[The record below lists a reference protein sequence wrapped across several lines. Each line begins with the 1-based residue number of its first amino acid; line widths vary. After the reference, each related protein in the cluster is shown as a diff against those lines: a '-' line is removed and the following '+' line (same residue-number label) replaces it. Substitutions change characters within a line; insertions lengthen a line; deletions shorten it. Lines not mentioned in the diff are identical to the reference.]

1 MTITANRPVPHGG
14 SDSSTHNA
22 LRENALTFPNRVA
35 VMVMVDSNTEAV
47 ARAVAVLGSQG
58 RLAQACGV
66 SQAAVWKWLQGQPP
80 KGEHAVAIEVA
91 TGGQVSREAIRPDL
105 FV

>member
-1 MTITANRPVPHGG
+1 MTPHCGVATG
-14 SDSSTHNA
+14 S
-22 LRENALTFPNRVA
+22 
-35 VMVMVDSNTEAV
+35 VMTDTNTEAV
-47 ARAVAVLGSQG
+47 ARAVTIMGSQA

-66 SQAAVWKWLQGQPP
+66 SQAAVWKWLRGQPP

-91 TGGQVSREAIRPDL
+91 TGGQVRREAVRPDL

>member
-1 MTITANRPVPHGG
+1 MTPHCEVATG
-14 SDSSTHNA
+14 S
-22 LRENALTFPNRVA
+22 
-35 VMVMVDSNTEAV
+35 VMTDTNTEAV
-47 ARAVAVLGSQG
+47 ARAVTIMGSQA

-66 SQAAVWKWLQGQPP
+66 SQAAVWKWLRGQPP

-91 TGGQVSREAIRPDL
+91 TGGQVSREAVRPDL

>member
-1 MTITANRPVPHGG
+1 MTAYCGVATG
-14 SDSSTHNA
+14 S
-22 LRENALTFPNRVA
+22 
-35 VMVMVDSNTEAV
+35 VMTDTNTEAV
-47 ARAVAVLGSQG
+47 ARAVTIMGSQA

-66 SQAAVWKWLQGQPP
+66 SQAAVWKWLRGQPP

-91 TGGQVSREAIRPDL
+91 TGGQVSREAVRPDL

>member
-1 MTITANRPVPHGG
+1 MTIATTDAHTG
-14 SDSSTHNA
+14 
-22 LRENALTFPNRVA
+22 
-35 VMVMVDSNTEAV
+35 TEAV
-47 ARAVAVLGSQG
+47 ARAVSILGSQG

-66 SQAAVWKWLQGQPP
+66 SQAAVWKWLRGQLP